1 MHSSVL
7 VTGFALAAAL
17 AAGAAN
23 AHPLTRQECSEGSD
37 FIRNAALSR
46 DNGMDGMAFLSR
58 AIDDIAAIRSF
69 PRELRWFVQDERD
82 EDFLLKAIS
91 RVFSDPLDPQAHQRE
106 FLTACL
112 QRSAA
117 LD

>member
-1 MHSSVL
+1 MRARLLPAGIALIAVIA
-7 VTGFALAAAL
+7 TGSAS
-17 AAGAAN
+17 
-23 AHPLTRQECSEGSD
+23 AHPLSRQECSEGSD

-46 DNGMDGMAFLSR
+46 DNGIDGMMFLSR

-91 RVFSDPLDPQAHQRE
+91 RVFSEPLDPQSHQRE
-106 FLTACL
+106 FLAACL

-117 LD
+117 ID